1 MNYEIARKKMVLEQ
15 IAQPASGDRP
25 AVTDRRVLDAMLR
38 IPRHIFVQEAF
49 ALQAYNDTSLP
60 IGEKQT
66 ISQPYIV
73 ALMTEMLELTGT
85 EKVLEI
91 GTGSGYQ
98 TAILATLADRV
109 CTAERI
115 RPLALRARKCLDSL
129 RLFNIMLRINDS
141 DDSPIGWEEEAPFD
155 AIIVTAGA
163 PDIPEVLTDQLA
175 VGGRLVIPVGNEAE
189 QRLIKI
195 VKNGDGELEMVA
207 SIACRFVPLIGR
219 QGWRG

>member
-1 MNYEIARKKMVLEQ
+1 MNFEFARKKMVQDQ
-15 IAQPASGDRP
+15 IAQPLSGSRQP
-25 AVTDRRVLDAMLR
+25 VTDRRVLDAMLK

-49 ALQAYNDTSLP
+49 SAQAYSDTPLP

-73 ALMTEMLELTGT
+73 ALMTEMLALKGS

-129 RLFNIMLRINDS
+129 KLFNIMLRINDS
-141 DDSPIGWEEEAPFD
+141 HDSPIGWEEEAPFD

-163 PDIPEVLTDQLA
+163 PEIPKILTDQLA
-175 VGGRLVIPVGNEAE
+175 IGGRLVVPVGSEAE
-189 QRLIKI
+189 QRLVKI
-195 VKNGDGELEMVA
+195 VKGADGELETVA
-207 SIACRFVPLIGR
+207 SISCRFVPLIGR
-219 QGWRG
+219 QGW

>member
-1 MNYEIARKKMVLEQ
+1 MNYEIARKKMVQEQ
-15 IAQPASGDRP
+15 IAQPASGDRQP
-25 AVTDRRVLDAMLR
+25 VTDRRVLDAMLR

-73 ALMTEMLELTGT
+73 ALMTEMLELSGT

-98 TAILATLADRV
+98 TAILATLAERV

-141 DDSPIGWEEEAPFD
+141 DDSPVGWEEEAPFD

-163 PDIPEVLTDQLA
+163 PDIPSILTDQLA
-175 VGGRLVIPVGNEAE
+175 IGGRLVIPVGSESE

-195 VKNGDGELEMVA
+195 VKHADGELETVA
-207 SIACRFVPLIGR
+207 SIGCRFVPLIGR

>member
-1 MNYEIARKKMVLEQ
+1 MNYEIARKKMVQEQ
-15 IAQPASGDRP
+15 IVARG
-25 AVTDRRVLDAMLR
+25 VTDRRVLDAMLK

-60 IGEKQT
+60 IGDRQT

-73 ALMTEMLELTGT
+73 ALMTEMLELTGR

-141 DDSPIGWEEEAPFD
+141 ADSPIGWEEEAPFD

-163 PDIPEVLTDQLA
+163 PDVPKVLTDQLA
-175 VGGRLVIPVGNEAE
+175 VGGRLVIPVGSEAE
-189 QRLIKI
+189 QRLVKI
-195 VKNGDGELEMVA
+195 VKDADGELEMVA
-207 SIACRFVPLIGR
+207 SIGCRFVPLIGR
-219 QGWRG
+219 QGW

>member
-1 MNYEIARKKMVLEQ
+1 MKYEIARKKMVQDQ
-15 IAQPASGDRP
+15 IAQPTSGDRQP
-25 AVTDRRVLDAMLR
+25 VTDRRVLDAMLK

-73 ALMTEMLELTGT
+73 ALMTEMLALTGS

-129 RLFNIMLRINDS
+129 RLFNIMLRINDCA
-141 DDSPIGWEEEAPFD
+141 DSPIGWEEEAPFD

-163 PDIPEVLTDQLA
+163 PEIPQVLTDQLA
-175 VGGRLVIPVGNEAE
+175 IGGRLVIPVGNEAE
-189 QRLIKI
+189 QRLVKI
-195 VKNGDGELEMVA
+195 VKGADGELVTAA
-207 SIACRFVPLIGR
+207 SIGCRFVPLIGK
-219 QGWRG
+219 QGW